1 VDPVS
6 NPYTPNAGSRPP
18 ELAGRESQ
26 IAQFEILLRRLKRGN
41 TEQSMVIR
49 GLRGVGKTVLL
60 NAFEDLAE
68 AEGFM
73 TFYHELTPGSNLI
86 AELARD
92 SERALG
98 RLSLGAKLSGRTRAA
113 LGHLKT
119 IRLTGPE
126 GFGLAVDLGSADEGT
141 ITADLTDLFL
151 QLGVAARDKGT
162 GIAVFLDELQFVNE
176 VHYRSLISAL
186 HRATRKELPIA
197 VAAAALPQ
205 IPHLTGEA
213 RSYAERLFDFPKI
226 ENLGDQAAALALAEP
241 ALRQDVKY
249 TADAIA
255 LALDW
260 TAGYPFYIQQLGKH
274 VWNLST
280 GSAIAK
286 GDVERAIPIAQAAL
300 DKSIYEVR
308 MQRATEGERRYMRA
322 MAELGEGPFRS
333 GQVAEKVGQ
342 AVTRASPTRQQLM
355 TKGLIY
361 ATEDFGYVDFTVPR
375 FAEFMRRCMPYEA
388 PN

>member
-1 VDPVS
+1 MDPIG

-18 ELAGRESQ
+18 ELAGRENQ
-26 IAQFEILLRRLKRGN
+26 IEQFEILLGRLKRGN

-60 NAFEDLAE
+60 NAFEDQAE
-68 AEGFM
+68 AEGFL

-86 AELARD
+86 DELARD
-92 SERALG
+92 SERALE
-98 RLSLGAKLSGRTRAA
+98 RLSLGAKLTSRIRGA

-126 GFGLAVDLGSADEGT
+126 SFGLAVDLGSADEGT
-141 ITADLTDLFL
+141 ITADLTDLLL
-151 QLGVAARDKGT
+151 QLGAAARDRGT
-162 GIAVFLDELQFVNE
+162 GVAILLDELQFVDE

-186 HRATRKELPIA
+186 HRATQKEMPIA
-197 VAAAALPQ
+197 VAGAALPQ
-205 IPHLTGEA
+205 IPLLTGEA

-226 ENLGDQAAALALAEP
+226 GNLDQRAAALALAEP
-241 ALRQDVKY
+241 ALRQNVKY
-249 TADAIA
+249 VTDAVA

-274 VWNLST
+274 VWNL
-280 GSAIAK
+280 AAK
-286 GDVERAIPIAQAAL
+286 SPITTDDVEAAIPIAQAAL
-300 DKSIYEVR
+300 DTSIYEVR

-322 MAELGEGPFRS
+322 MAELGDGPYRS
-333 GQVAEKVGQ
+333 GQAAEMVGQ
-342 AVTRASPTRQQLM
+342 VVTQASPTRQQLM

-361 ATEDFGYVDFTVPR
+361 ATENFGYVDFTVPR
-375 FAEFMRRCMPYEA
+375 FAEFMRRTMPYKA